1 MFHGETINSVEL
13 IKIVLYI
20 VSNLELMKSFF
31 RRVEGM
37 VDLAAPI
44 SFPCTACPRNKKH
57 GIGICCYN
65 LGNIKE
71 CKQVFIKYIVL

>member
-1 MFHGETINSVEL
+1 
-13 IKIVLYI
+13 
-20 VSNLELMKSFF
+20 
-31 RRVEGM
+31 M

-71 CKQVFIKYIVL
+71 CKQGKAKKSFELNLHHTFIFFILR

>member
-1 MFHGETINSVEL
+1 
-13 IKIVLYI
+13 
-20 VSNLELMKSFF
+20 
-31 RRVEGM
+31 M

-71 CKQVFIKYIVL
+71 CKQD

>member
-1 MFHGETINSVEL
+1 
-13 IKIVLYI
+13 
-20 VSNLELMKSFF
+20 
-31 RRVEGM
+31 M

-71 CKQVFIKYIVL
+71 CKQVLPSTNYSQLVEPTTHWFCDCYANCRLAQA